1 MSLYSREEILRHL
14 TSPGTCKCGL
24 RCPFMLDEAFNFN
37 SDVLGLPDN
46 LPFTSDTL
54 CKVRPH
60 LSLHKV
66 RRRVP
71 KKALTPSKS
80 KTPTKPQSSLKTVS
94 IPLSPS
100 PKKNKPANSKP
111 DIKATS
117 NIKSPALQLI
127 QKSPSKKPV
136 QTSVSYPI
144 VDLQSLVAHLNA
156 VAKST
161 GCQYTTANISL
172 PWLTALQIPKQPVL
186 PSKSSPSK
194 SSSQIF
200 LVSPPSGASPT
211 RPTTSASVPS
221 SPKID
226 NQSVLDEK
234 RKTPPF
240 TGISLIDANISKQES
255 PSSENTLSKNNLEQ
269 LSLLFGAELKDAN
282 ISFSKQESPSSEN
295 TLSKNNLGQLPS
307 ESKDADQTQLNGNAN
322 METEMSA
329 QSVKEDNTNELED
342 EQMEIRKEK
351 IIEERNSEVT
361 GDENETK
368 QDMEVDKNDETQE
381 MEEVSKVGSKTETT
395 KPDFED
401 INQKSIVAEA
411 DAMDEIAAANVIT
424 RDEMETD
431 EQVPKNERDE
441 EDIAND
447 IEEDANM
454 ERSYH
459 TDLEQPQPDE
469 MSDLKEQQDID
480 LDQTLNAEQQE
491 TLKQLDN
498 EKKVPD
504 KEQEQDESLDVTE
517 QEVEEVTS
525 IQAQSDNAN
534 EHDIKGSESPSDSPS
549 TSVDSPFDPSLFG
562 FPNYMYRE
570 YNLRKRSHTPLS
582 SLMYDIPSS
591 KLPRSTKSLPHSL
604 QTQLQSDKSDDTP
617 EKTSEKSDI
626 LTMQE
631 KASEKNDTLTTE
643 EKESEKSDTLAIQEK
658 ASGTPEAQEKV
669 TLASEKIDTMA
680 EEDIGTPTLKK
691 SKKPTEPYV
700 ETTMEFLDTM
710 NKKITNL
717 MQEGMKQTSF
727 AKSKEMP
734 YKRTRSR
741 RKSSSSERVPEV
753 IPLDPDFFSEIES
766 LPKKEY
772 NFRKRKSN
780 STGSNPTSY
789 YPIRKRTRQSVQQEL
804 KFLEY
809 EASTKVFTETREES
823 PDSVFSSPQSSL
835 KIPFVAT
842 HSSSSHDNSDLI
854 SSPSVGPHNVGT
866 SSLENKRTDNPL
878 NKTADE
884 VLNRPEPSKVGPSSA
899 DDLTLASSQA
909 SHIPVKRIKSDEDGS
924 EVSSRARSSSCSSDW
939 GWCHSLRNTEVRES
953 AEDISTEK
961 LVVSICRK
969 TLPLVTNYSTV
980 TCNPI
985 PSYTVGDIVWA
996 KAHQLPSWPGRIISH
1011 IEWKNTKLH
1020 APPPGQ
1026 VVIYFN

>member
-1 MSLYSREEILRHL
+1 
-14 TSPGTCKCGL
+14 
-24 RCPFMLDEAFNFN
+24 MLDEAFNFN

-71 KKALTPSKS
+71 KKVLSPSKS

-100 PKKNKPANSKP
+100 PKKNKPANPKP
-111 DIKATS
+111 DLKATS
-117 NIKSPALQLI
+117 NIKSPGLQLI

-172 PWLTALQIPKQPVL
+172 PWLTALQIPKQSIS

-194 SSSQIF
+194 SSQIL
-200 LVSPPSGASPT
+200 LVPSPSGPSPT
-211 RPTTSASVPS
+211 RSTTPASVPS
-221 SPKID
+221 SPKVD
-226 NQSVLDEK
+226 NQSVLGEK

-240 TGISLIDANISKQES
+240 TGISLIDANISKEER

-269 LSLLFGAELKDAN
+269 LPLVFRTELKDAN
-282 ISFSKQESPSSEN
+282 ISEQESSSSED
-295 TLSKNNLGQLPS
+295 TLSKNKLEQLPS
-307 ESKDADQTQLNGNAN
+307 ESEDADQNRLNVNAN
-322 METEMSA
+322 METEMST
-329 QSVKEDNTNELED
+329 QLDKKDSTNKLED
-342 EQMEIRKEK
+342 EQMKIKEEK
-351 IIEERNSEVT
+351 VTAEERNTKVTRSEK
-361 GDENETK
+361 ETK
-368 QDMEVDKNDETQE
+368 QDMEVDKDDQTQE
-381 MEEVSKVGSKTETT
+381 IEEVSKAGNKTKKT
-395 KPDFED
+395 KLDFED
-401 INQKSIVAEA
+401 IDQKCIVAETNT
-411 DAMDEIAAANVIT
+411 MDEIAAADMIR
-424 RDEMETD
+424 RDKMETD
-431 EQVPKNERDE
+431 KQVSKNERDK

-447 IEEDANM
+447 IEEDTNM
-454 ERSYH
+454 ERLCH
-459 TDLEQPQPDE
+459 TDLKQPQPDE
-469 MSDLKEQQDID
+469 MSDLKEQKDIY
-480 LDQTLNAEQQE
+480 LDQTLNSEQQE
-491 TLKQLDN
+491 TLKQIDN
-498 EKKVPD
+498 EKEVPD
-504 KEQEQDESLDVTE
+504 KEQQQQDETLDVTK
-517 QEVEEVTS
+517 QEVDEVTS
-525 IQAQSDNAN
+525 TQDQSDNVN
-534 EHDIKGSESPSDSPS
+534 EYDIKSSESPSNSPS

-582 SLMYDIPSS
+582 SLMYDVVPSS
-591 KLPRSTKSLPHSL
+591 KLPRSTKYFAHSL
-604 QTQLQSDKSDDTP
+604 QAQLQSDKSDDTP
-617 EKTSEKSDI
+617 EKISEKSDI
-626 LTMQE
+626 LVMQE
-631 KASEKNDTLTTE
+631 KASEK
-643 EKESEKSDTLAIQEK
+643 SDMLVMQEK
-658 ASGTPEAQEKV
+658 ASDTPEAQEKA
-669 TLASEKIDTMA
+669 TLVSEKIDTMA
-680 EEDIGTPTLKK
+680 EDHTGMLTLEKG
-691 SKKPTEPYV
+691 KKPTESCV
-700 ETTMEFLDTM
+700 ETTMEFLETM

-727 AKSKEMP
+727 AKSKEMSL
-734 YKRTRSR
+734 KGTRSR
-741 RKSSSSERVPEV
+741 RKSCSSERVPEV
-753 IPLDPDFFSEIES
+753 AAFDPDFFSEIEA

-780 STGSNPTSY
+780 STGSNPTYY

-804 KFLEY
+804 KFLEH
-809 EASTKVFTETREES
+809 ETLTKVFTETREES

-842 HSSSSHDNSDLI
+842 HSSSSHDLL
-854 SSPSVGPHNVGT
+854 SSPSVGSHNVGT
-866 SSLENKRTDNPL
+866 SSLENKSTDNPL

-884 VLNRPEPSKVGPSSA
+884 VLDRPESSKVGSSSA
-899 DDLTLASSQA
+899 DDLTLASNQT
-909 SHIPVKRIKSDEDGS
+909 SHVPVKRIKSDEDES

-953 AEDISTEK
+953 AEDTSTEK
-961 LVVSICRK
+961 LVVSISRK

-985 PSYTVGDIVWA
+985 PSYSVGDIVWA

-1020 APPPGQ
+1020 APPSGQ
-1026 VVIYFN
+1026 VIIYFN

>member
-1 MSLYSREEILRHL
+1 
-14 TSPGTCKCGL
+14 
-24 RCPFMLDEAFNFN
+24 MLDEAFNFN

-71 KKALTPSKS
+71 KKVLSPSKS

-100 PKKNKPANSKP
+100 PKKNKPANPKP
-111 DIKATS
+111 DLKAAS
-117 NIKSPALQLI
+117 NIKSPGLQLI

-172 PWLTALQIPKQPVL
+172 PWLTALQIPKQSIS

-194 SSSQIF
+194 SPSQIL
-200 LVSPPSGASPT
+200 LVPSSSGPSPT
-211 RPTTSASVPS
+211 RSTTPASVPS
-221 SPKID
+221 SPKVD
-226 NQSVLDEK
+226 NQSVLGEK

-240 TGISLIDANISKQES
+240 TGISLIDANISKQER
-255 PSSENTLSKNNLEQ
+255 PSEENTLLKNDLEQ
-269 LSLLFGAELKDAN
+269 LPLVFRTELKDAN
-282 ISFSKQESPSSEN
+282 ISEQESSSSED
-295 TLSKNNLGQLPS
+295 TLSKNKLEQLPS
-307 ESKDADQTQLNGNAN
+307 ESEDADQNRLNVNAN
-322 METEMSA
+322 METEMST
-329 QSVKEDNTNELED
+329 QSDKKDSTNKLED
-342 EQMEIRKEK
+342 EQIKIKEEK
-351 IIEERNSEVT
+351 VTAEERNTKVTRSEK
-361 GDENETK
+361 ETK
-368 QDMEVDKNDETQE
+368 QDMEVDKDDQTQE
-381 MEEVSKVGSKTETT
+381 IEEVIKAGNKTKTT
-395 KPDFED
+395 KLDFED
-401 INQKSIVAEA
+401 IDQKSIVAETNT
-411 DAMDEIAAANVIT
+411 MDEIAAADMIR
-424 RDEMETD
+424 RDKMETD
-431 EQVPKNERDE
+431 KQVSKNERDK

-447 IEEDANM
+447 IEEDTNM
-454 ERSYH
+454 ERLCH

-469 MSDLKEQQDID
+469 MSDLKEQEDIY
-480 LDQTLNAEQQE
+480 LDQTLNSEQQE
-491 TLKQLDN
+491 TLKQIDN
-498 EKKVPD
+498 EKEVPD
-504 KEQEQDESLDVTE
+504 KEQQQQDETLDVTK
-517 QEVEEVTS
+517 QEVDEVTS
-525 IQAQSDNAN
+525 TQDQSDNVN
-534 EHDIKGSESPSDSPS
+534 EYDIKSSESPSNSPS

-570 YNLRKRSHTPLS
+570 YNLRKRSHAPLS
-582 SLMYDIPSS
+582 SLMYDVPSS
-591 KLPRSTKSLPHSL
+591 KLPRSTKYFAHSL
-604 QTQLQSDKSDDTP
+604 QAQLQSDKSDDTP

-626 LTMQE
+626 LAMQE
-631 KASEKNDTLTTE
+631 KASEK
-643 EKESEKSDTLAIQEK
+643 SDMLVMQEK
-658 ASGTPEAQEKV
+658 ASDTPEAQEKV
-669 TLASEKIDTMA
+669 TLVSEKIDTMA
-680 EEDIGTPTLKK
+680 EDDTGMLTREKG
-691 SKKPTEPYV
+691 KKPTESCV
-700 ETTMEFLDTM
+700 ETTMEFLETM

-727 AKSKEMP
+727 AISKEMSL
-734 YKRTRSR
+734 KETRSR
-741 RKSSSSERVPEV
+741 RKSCSSERVPEV
-753 IPLDPDFFSEIES
+753 AAFDPDFFSEIAA

-804 KFLEY
+804 KFLEH
-809 EASTKVFTETREES
+809 ETLTKVFTETREES

-842 HSSSSHDNSDLI
+842 HSSSHDNSDIL
-854 SSPSVGPHNVGT
+854 SSPSVGSHNVGT
-866 SSLENKRTDNPL
+866 SSLENKSTDNPL

-884 VLNRPEPSKVGPSSA
+884 VLDRPESSKVGSSSA
-899 DDLTLASSQA
+899 DNLTLASSQA
-909 SHIPVKRIKSDEDGS
+909 SHVPVKRIKSDEDES

-953 AEDISTEK
+953 AEDTSTEK
-961 LVVSICRK
+961 LVVSISRK

-985 PSYTVGDIVWA
+985 PSYSVGDIVWA

-1020 APPPGQ
+1020 APPSGQ
-1026 VVIYFN
+1026 VIIYFN